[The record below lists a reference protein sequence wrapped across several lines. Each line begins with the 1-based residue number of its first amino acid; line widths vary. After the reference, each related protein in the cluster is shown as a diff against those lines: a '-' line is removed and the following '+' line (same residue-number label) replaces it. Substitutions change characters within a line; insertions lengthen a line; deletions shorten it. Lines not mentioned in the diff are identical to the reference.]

1 MNRQLNLGL
10 SLAAGLLGGLLS
22 HYSSVKPLL
31 AQYPTAS
38 AKELS
43 AQAFI
48 LVNDKGVPFGLF
60 GFDAEGNAIIRLQ
73 DRSGK
78 VIWSTKASPRPLAIS
93 R

>member
-1 MNRQLNLGL
+1 VNRQSNIGL
-10 SLAAGLLGGLLS
+10 SLAASLLGGLVS
-22 HYSSVKPLL
+22 HYISVKPLL
-31 AQYPTAS
+31 AQSQTAP
-38 AKELS
+38 AKEVS

-48 LVNDKGVPFGLF
+48 LVNDKGVPFGMF
-60 GFDAEGNAIIRLQ
+60 GFDAEGNTIIRLQ

>member
-22 HYSSVKPLL
+22 HYISVKPVL
-31 AQYPTAS
+31 AQSQTAT
-38 AKELS
+38 ANVS
-43 AQAFI
+43 AQAFT
-48 LVNDKGVPFGLF
+48 LVNDKGVPFGMF
-60 GFDAEGNAIIRLQ
+60 GFDSEGNAIIRLQ

-78 VIWSTKASPRPLAIS
+78 IIWSTKASPRPLAIS